1 MHAEHNLLNCIDCT
15 CKTAFHVSRLLL
27 HSYYLEWICW
37 LDMHNTWENGCYC
50 NTRFSVEVPAA
61 FPCSQNRHLYAV
73 KGTSQHWRPMA
84 LDAMPRRK
92 EGRRRKRR
100 KNSEAQSC
108 NSLLLVALSLSLSP
122 SVFPAS
128 PVLSTVSQPLAILLA
143 SSFLSQWIPTSHWI
157 CPGCWH

>member
-1 MHAEHNLLNCIDCT
+1 MQNS
-15 CKTAFHVSRLLL
+15 AFHVSRLSL
-27 HSYYLEWICW
+27 HSNYLEWICW
-37 LDMHNTWENGCYC
+37 LYMHNTWENGCYC
-50 NTRFSVEVPAA
+50 NARFSVAVPSAS
-61 FPCSQNRHLYAV
+61 PCSQNRHLYAL

-92 EGRRRKRR
+92 EGGKRKRR

-108 NSLLLVALSLSLSP
+108 NSLLPLSLSP

-128 PVLSTVSQPLAILLA
+128 PVLSTVSQPLALLLA
-143 SSFLSQWIPTSHWI
+143 SSSLFQWVPTSQWI